1 MLPTLHDVVPLA
13 VPLPPRLLDQ
23 VTWVTPT
30 LSEAEPPRLNV
41 PLEVVWVEA
50 LVGELMVTLGAVVSP
65 GVLVE

>member
-1 MLPTLHDVVPLA
+1 MLPTLQELVPLA

-23 VTWVTPT
+23 VTRDTLT

-50 LVGELMVTLGAVVSP
+50 LVGEVMVTLGTVVSA
-65 GVLVE
+65 GVPVE